1 MIEPGVLAPV
11 PVVGRSREWCAVSE
25 KYACPCCG
33 YLLGIPEPA
42 ADTATPAVAV
52 RAVIES
58 MDREIRQLRE
68 TVAMLRGARAR

>member
-11 PVVGRSREWCAVSE
+11 PVVSRSREWGAVTE

-33 YLLGIPEPA
+33 YLLDVPEPA
-42 ADTATPAVAV
+42 ADADPPADAV

-68 TVAMLRGARAR
+68 TVAMLRGARAG